1 MLLLLFLLALVE
13 SKDST
18 DPKPLIA
25 EATGMTSIP
34 CTQPSDEIGTIKWY
48 AHDQLMV
55 SYTPKGKKSTIVN
68 GKSGL
73 SIGDDYSLTLS
84 DLNMNDTGNY
94 TCRLFSINGTSIKN
108 ITKEL
113 LIQAVPEPP
122 GKPEIIEVSSRYLKV
137 SWPPTTVN
145 NNSPITS
152 YIVQIRSFDEDWSE
166 GRSLTVGSIFNS
178 TKIGKL
184 HPYTKYQVRVFARN
198 GLGRSIPSESSD
210 FQLTKSEAPSGAPTI
225 IRAYSLSPH
234 VIRVVWEQPPENMTN
249 GELSGYELIYGIR
262 GEDTVQPI
270 SVNDASKTSIEL
282 HGLRPYTLYN
292 IVVKAFNKVGTGPDG
307 VVLCQTSEGL
317 PSRPR
322 IIHCTHIYSS
332 SLRVNWEA
340 PTELNGKL
348 LGYQLVWRYNGENFT
363 KNITK
368 KLTDPMTALVTGLK
382 PYTQYNIQVAAI
394 TGGGRGNFSDVYPA
408 LTDVSGPSAPNILN
422 LTVLS
427 PTGIH
432 VQWDLPEVVYRDI
445 DGYFIQLTT
454 MDRNSFQITKKVP
467 KTETEAT
474 VEDLLTNKKYSLKVA
489 GHTKSIFSQMTRVG
503 NFSEIIYFE
512 LQGVRNSRT
521 PEIVAF
527 GKHED
532 SRKIVDGDD
541 ESSGVTAAVA
551 ITSTVVPLVII
562 IIVVLVT
569 ISFRSLTCRQ
579 YYQAAYNYLAVPSH
593 SQSSPPTVIP
603 VPETYE
609 EADFPSIPVSDFIA
623 HVELLHADSDI
634 GFSQQF
640 DDITQRTRCDLKSEF
655 SALQENKLKNRYI
668 NIAAFDHTRCQLKP
682 IMSRQKHSDYIN
694 ANYVD
699 GYNKARAYIATQGPL
714 PQTVDDFWRMVWEQ
728 NSAVIVMITNLME
741 RGRRKCDQYWPN
753 EGTEDY
759 GIMSVRLLSTF
770 ARAHYTVRIFSLRNT
785 KKRKKHSAERVV
797 YQYHYTEWPDH
808 GVPDYTLPVLT
819 FVRKSAAANPPGAG
833 PIVVHCSAG
842 VGRTGT
848 YILIDS
854 MIQQIK
860 DKGTV
865 NVAGFLLHIRQQR
878 NFLVQTEDQYMF
890 IHDVLVEFI
899 LGGGD
904 TEIQDAK
911 IMKYFEDLEKPNTH
925 GENHLERQY
934 VLATTR
940 RPKEHEYSQAVKPVN
955 VPKNRIQEML
965 PIDMKRVLLPVKPGV
980 DGSDYIN
987 ASYLQGYNRTD
998 EFIITQ
1004 HPLESTVEDFWRMVW
1019 DQNSAAIVLL
1029 TKMDG
1034 DEFKE
1039 FWPEKGDSIQVDAG
1053 NFKLFHREE
1062 DTSLDPVTH
1071 DFIMESTQDDYVLMS
1086 RIIAT
1091 TEWPEEC
1098 QPLYTVF
1105 EFIETCRKWYQQYNS
1120 GPIIVIDKHG
1130 GCQAALFCALW
1141 TLYDQLHHDKS
1152 IDVYQVAKLYHLK
1165 RTGIIGAKD
1174 NYHYMYKAI
1183 DSLCKHMAEKEKEKE
1198 TFRTATLPHHR
1209 TIKNGVLPNS
1219 NFSGPWA
1226 DV

>member
-1 MLLLLFLLALVE
+1 MLFLLLLLPFVE

-18 DPKPLIA
+18 DSSPLFA
-25 EATGMTSIP
+25 EANGLIVIP
-34 CTQPSDEIGTIKWY
+34 CIKKSENVASVKWY
-48 AHDQLMV
+48 MNEQLLINHDLKLKPNTVNADKAGV
-55 SYTPKGKKSTIVN
+55 SVGK
-68 GKSGL
+68 
-73 SIGDDYSLTLS
+73 DFSLTLM
-84 DLNMNDTGNY
+84 DLNLNDTGNY
-94 TCRLFSINGTSIKN
+94 SCRLFNDNGEAINNVSREVI
-108 ITKEL
+108 
-113 LIQAVPEPP
+113 IQAIPDPP
-122 GKPEIIEVSSRYLKV
+122 GKPEITEVSSRWLKV
-137 SWPPTTVN
+137 SWPSPVTD
-145 NNSPITS
+145 NNSPILRYQVHIKS
-152 YIVQIRSFDEDWSE
+152 SSQDWSE
-166 GRSLTVGSIFNS
+166 GDILSVGVIFNS
-178 TKIGKL
+178 TKIRDL
-184 HPYTKYQVRVFARN
+184 RPYTKYQVKVFAENRI
-198 GLGRSIPSESSD
+198 GPSRPSEPSAEQRTD
-210 FQLTKSEAPSGAPTI
+210 SEVPTGQPTNI
-225 IRAYSLSPH
+225 KAHSLSPT
-234 VIRVVWEQPPENMTN
+234 VMRVSWEPPFKNMTN
-249 GELSGYELIYGIR
+249 GELSGYQLIYGIT

-270 SVNDASKTSIEL
+270 VVKDSSLTSIEL
-282 HGLRPYTLYN
+282 QGLRPYTNYTVL
-292 IVVKAFNKVGTGPDG
+292 VKAFNSEGDGPDG
-307 VVLCQTSEGL
+307 MLFFQTMEGL
-317 PSRPR
+317 PSKPR
-322 IIHCTHIYSS
+322 ITHCTNVHSS

-340 PTELNGKL
+340 PKELNGRL
-348 LGYQLVWRYNGENFT
+348 LGYQLVWQYNGENFT
-363 KNITK
+363 KNITTR
-368 KLTDPMTALVTGLK
+368 LQDPMSALVTRLK
-382 PYTQYNIQVAAI
+382 PYTEYVTRVAAI
-394 TGGGRGNFSDVYPA
+394 TGGGRGNFSNEYPA

-427 PTGIH
+427 STSIH
-432 VQWDLPEVVYRDI
+432 VQWDIPEVVYKDI
-445 DGYFIQLTT
+445 DGYLIQLTRL
-454 MDRNSFQITKKVP
+454 DRNSFQITEKIP
-467 KTETEAT
+467 KTESEAT
-474 VEDLLTNKKYSLKVA
+474 VDKLFPNKKYSLKVA
-489 GHTKSIFSQMTRVG
+489 GHTKSIFSQMTHVG
-503 NFSEIIYFE
+503 NFSEVMYFE
-512 LQGVRNSRT
+512 LKGSTSKADNNEGKGNMTAV
-521 PEIVAF
+521 IVA
-527 GKHED
+527 GTMVPV
-532 SRKIVDGDD
+532 IV
-541 ESSGVTAAVA
+541 
-551 ITSTVVPLVII
+551 ILII
-562 IIVVLVT
+562 VLVT
-569 ISFRSLTCRQ
+569 LSFRSLTCRE

-593 SQSSPPTVIP
+593 SQSSQPTVIP
-603 VPETYE
+603 IPETYE
-609 EADFPSIPVSDFIA
+609 EADYPSVAVRDFIA

-655 SALQENKLKNRYI
+655 SALQENKMKNRYI
-668 NIAAFDHTRCQLKP
+668 NIAAYDHTRCQLKP
-682 IMSRQKHSDYIN
+682 VMSRQKHSDYIN

-728 NSAVIVMITNLME
+728 NTAVIVMITNLME

-759 GIMSVRLLSTF
+759 GVMSVRLLSTF

-854 MIQQIK
+854 MMQQIK
-860 DKGTV
+860 EKGSV

-890 IHDVLVEFI
+890 IHDVLVEYI

-911 IMKYFEDLEKPNTH
+911 IMKYFEDLEKPNAN
-925 GENHLERQY
+925 GENHLERQF
-934 VLATTR
+934 LLSTCR
-940 RPKEHEYSQAVKPVN
+940 KPKEHEYSQAVKPVN

-1029 TKMDG
+1029 TKMDN
-1034 DEFKE
+1034 DDCKE

-1091 TEWPEEC
+1091 TEWPDEC
-1098 QPLYTVF
+1098 QPLYTAF

-1165 RTGIIGAKD
+1165 RTGIIGTKE
-1174 NYHYMYKAI
+1174 NYHYLYKAI

-1198 TFRTATLPHHR
+1198 SYRTATLPHHR
-1209 TIKNGVLPNS
+1209 AIKNGMLPNS
-1219 NFSGPWA
+1219 NCNGPWP
-1226 DV
+1226 DM